1 MTHPKTQNAGIAAG
15 VHVDRAGGPEV
26 TCRKNLQ
33 GKFSTDPA
41 ILNSKSTATE
51 IQLAKVIA
59 LLRTGPKTT
68 MELRQHGIMQPAARV
83 FQLKNEHAYSITTEL
98 LALYDAEGIRHSK
111 CARYHLVE
119 QPGRADPRSSGQ
131 GQARPDIEAGAN

>member
-1 MTHPKTQNAGIAAG
+1 MTSTTQNAGIAAG

-26 TCRKNLQ
+26 TYKQNLQ
-33 GKFSTDPA
+33 VKFSTDA
-41 ILNSKSTATE
+41 EILNSKSTATE

-68 MELRQHGIMQPAARV
+68 IELRQHGIMMPAARV
-83 FQLKNEHAYSITTEL
+83 FQLKREHDYAITTEL
-98 LALYDAEGIRHSK
+98 LALYDTEGIRHSK

-119 QPGRADPRSSGQ
+119 QPGHADPRSSSQ
-131 GQARPDIEAGAN
+131 AQARPGNEAGAN